1 MSDAPVAHALFL
13 GSVVGLEGILFM
25 YYSSWNLFQTLP
37 ALFVVGMVSFVS
49 GSRALT
55 EVQDR
60 RLANLR

>member
-1 MSDAPVAHALFL
+1 MAHALFL
-13 GSVVGLEGILFM
+13 GSIIGLEGVLFL

-37 ALFVVGMVSFVS
+37 ALLVVGMVAFVS

-60 RLANLR
+60 RLAGQR